1 MRFGAVVPSSQGTDL
16 YINIVP
22 PFIIISIVIAGNV
35 LIFAAKMD
43 SRNAR
48 LQYGSVVHLL
58 ALIMIIIEEDN

>member
-1 MRFGAVVPSSQGTDL
+1 MRFGAVVPGNQGTDL

-22 PFIIISIVIAGNV
+22 PFMIISIVISGNV
-35 LIFAAKMD
+35 LIFAGTVD

-48 LQYGSVVHLL
+48 LQYGSAVHLL